1 MATRNENKNK
11 RLKRGATDPDN
22 DGEESL
28 GDEDTEYETDTT
40 DSSYVPPKKHRKQK
54 KITESKRRRKVEE
67 EEDEDTEEA
76 DADDDDDDD
85 IDAAKLQRM
94 ISKIFPSK
102 YMSERAERTTT
113 ASKKVKSLTSASRQN
128 KKTEKPQKASIANS
142 KKPRRKV
149 EVVEEEEDDDDD
161 DDDEDEDED
170 EDEDDEDEDE
180 DEDEEEDEDE
190 DEDDDDDY
198 DEDDEQGI
206 YNIVLS
212 LDGGG
217 GEEAEDEYVDDDEDC
232 DSDDEAAFMKE
243 TYERGVSPEPNSAE
257 AKNKL
262 KKNKKR
268 DAEKEDIALTDVEQ
282 EYLELVETKKQLA
295 EQLAK
300 KPASKILKNAIQECR
315 DSINKLIKKART
327 KNAKTY
333 HKLIH
338 DDKKRTNEID
348 YFRKK
353 LSNKEQLR
361 VMKDL
366 KEINKHINIDK
377 PYRLA
382 LLDSKMPAKFKATA
396 MQKLNVLRTME
407 PGDPE
412 YYKIKNWVDTFMRI
426 PFGVYRS
433 LEVKMGDG
441 LDVCHSFMANAKN
454 TLDSCV
460 YGLNDAK
467 MQIMQMMGQWISNP
481 SAMGTAI
488 AIKGPMGTGKTT
500 LVKEGISKILGRE
513 FAFIALGGTGDSSFL
528 EGHSYTYEG
537 SSWGKIVQILI
548 ECKSMNPVIYFDELD
563 KISDTP
569 RGEEI
574 AGILTHLTDTSQNS
588 QFHDKYFSEVDFDLS
603 KCLFIFSYNDESKV
617 NPILRDRMYR
627 IQTKGYDAKEKV
639 VIARKHLLPKI
650 REQVNFNETDVI
662 IPDETIQHI
671 VSCKDITND
680 EAGVRNLKR
689 CLEIIYTK
697 LNLFRLVKPEE
708 KLFEKDL
715 DIAVSFPFTV
725 TPAHVDK
732 FIARDQVSNQSFLSM
747 YV

>member
-1 MATRNENKNK
+1 MLTRNENKNK
-11 RLKRGATDPDN
+11 RLKRATNDPDS
-22 DGEESL
+22 DGSESL
-28 GDEDTEYETDTT
+28 GEEDTEYETDTS
-40 DSSYVPPKKHRKQK
+40 DSSYVPPTKKNKKYPRSNRQRKMNANHDDADG
-54 KITESKRRRKVEE
+54 
-67 EEDEDTEEA
+67 DEDDWGE
-76 DADDDDDDD
+76 
-85 IDAAKLQRM
+85 DAADSFDMAKLHTVLTQL
-94 ISKIFPSK
+94 FPSK
-102 YMSERAERTTT
+102 YISERAKSISAEQKRTAKDIAT
-113 ASKKVKSLTSASRQN
+113 KKANKSQQNKAKHGGNGIKSAST
-128 KKTEKPQKASIANS
+128 KSGKPS
-142 KKPRRKV
+142 KYQ
-149 EVVEEEEDDDDD
+149 EDDDD
-161 DDDEDEDED
+161 DDDEDDDDDDDNEEDEEDEDEDDDD
-170 EDEDDEDEDE
+170 EDEDDEDEYAE
-180 DEDEEEDEDE
+180 A
-190 DEDDDDDY
+190 DD
-198 DEDDEQGI
+198 QGM

-217 GEEAEDEYVDDDEDC
+217 EDAEDEYVEDDADC
-232 DSDDEAAFMKE
+232 DSDDEEAFMKE
-243 TYERGVSPEPNSAE
+243 TYERSGSPELDE
-257 AKNKL
+257 GKKL
-262 KKNKKR
+262 VKQKKHKKR
-268 DAEKEDIALTDVEQ
+268 DTIEKEEIVLTDVEQ
-282 EYLELVETKKQLA
+282 EYLELVETKKALA
-295 EQLAK
+295 EQLVK
-300 KPASKILKNAIQECR
+300 KPNSKVLKNAVQDCK

-361 VMKDL
+361 VMNDL
-366 KEINKHINIDK
+366 KEINKHINVDK

-396 MQKLNVLRTME
+396 MQKLNVLRTMD
-407 PGDPE
+407 PGDHE

-426 PFGVYRS
+426 PFGVYRN
-433 LEVKMGDG
+433 LEVKMEDG
-441 LDVCHSFMANAKN
+441 LDTCHNFMSNAKD
-454 TLDSCV
+454 TLDNCV

-467 MQIMQMMGQWISNP
+467 LQIMQMMGQWISNP

-537 SSWGKIVQILI
+537 STWGKIVQILI
-548 ECKSMNPVIYFDELD
+548 ESKSMNPVIYFDELD

-574 AGILTHLTDTSQNS
+574 AGILTHLTDTSQNN

-671 VSCKDITND
+671 VSCKDMTND

-715 DIAVSFPFTV
+715 DIDVSFPFTV
-725 TPAHVDK
+725 TPAHADK
-732 FIARDQVSNQSFLSM
+732 FIIRESNSSNQSFLAM